1 MTAALLD
8 VRDLRVRYPVRAD
21 GKRAWLQAVAG
32 VSFNVRPGETL
43 GLVGE
48 SGCGKST
55 TARAILGLAPAT
67 GGEIRFE
74 GTDLRGLGP
83 RALRLARRDIQCVFQ
98 DPYASFNPRMRIDDI
113 VMEPLEVHG
122 IGTGRE
128 RRARAREMLD
138 VVGLGAHI
146 GERRPSELSGGQRQ
160 RVGIARALAIRPK
173 LVIADEPVSA
183 LDVSVQAQV
192 LNLMMDL
199 QDEFGLAYL
208 FISHDLGVVQHVS
221 DRIGVMYL
229 GRLVELAPAAEVCAH
244 PRHPYTRALLSA
256 VPEPS
261 ADAPSQRLRLRGEVP
276 NPADPPAGC
285 VFHTRCPW
293 AEGACAGEAPSL
305 VSVHAGHDVACR
317 RDPLPNT
324 APEHVEPPAV
334 SSYQP

>member
-1 MTAALLD
+1 VTAPLLD
-8 VRDLRVRYPVRAD
+8 VRDLRVGYPVRAD
-21 GKRAWLQAVAG
+21 GKRAWLHAVAG
-32 VSFNVRPGETL
+32 VSFEVPRGKTL

-55 TARAILGLAPAT
+55 TARAILGLTPAT

-74 GTDLRGLGP
+74 GSDLLGLGA
-83 RALRLARRDIQCVFQ
+83 RALRQARRDIQCVFQ

-113 VMEPLEVHG
+113 VMEPLVVHR
-122 IGTGRE
+122 IGTRRE
-128 RRARAREMLD
+128 RRARVRELLD

-160 RVGIARALAIRPK
+160 RVGIARALAVRPK

-199 QDEFGLAYL
+199 QDEFGLAYV

-229 GRLVELAPAAEVCAH
+229 GRIVELAPADAVCEQ

-261 ADAPSQRLRLRGEVP
+261 VEAPRARLRLGGEVP
-276 NPADPPAGC
+276 NPVDPPSGC

-293 AEGACAGEAPSL
+293 AEEACAGQAPGL
-305 VSVHAGHDVACR
+305 MSVRPGHGVACR
-317 RDPLPNT
+317 RDPVPIA
-324 APEHVEPPAV
+324 APQHAELSPAV
-334 SSYQP
+334 SS